1 MAEIKE
7 QRWLCGCQIVDG
19 ELVRKCTNVKPAG
32 ELSAGQVAALPPYS
46 AKCYRLAQEQQI
58 VEAASAPA
66 QPAQPA
72 QLNAAGDANPTA
84 VAPADTAV
92 EPAGEQAPAAS
103 D

>member
-19 ELVRKCTNVKPAG
+19 ELVRKCTNVKPTG

-46 AKCYRLAQEQQI
+46 AKCYRLAQEQQ
-58 VEAASAPA
+58 VAEAASAPGDPA
-66 QPAQPA
+66 AANQAAPAQPA
-72 QLNAAGDANPTA
+72 PASPDDAPTGAASP
-84 VAPADTAV
+84 VADT
-92 EPAGEQAPAAS
+92 PAAS